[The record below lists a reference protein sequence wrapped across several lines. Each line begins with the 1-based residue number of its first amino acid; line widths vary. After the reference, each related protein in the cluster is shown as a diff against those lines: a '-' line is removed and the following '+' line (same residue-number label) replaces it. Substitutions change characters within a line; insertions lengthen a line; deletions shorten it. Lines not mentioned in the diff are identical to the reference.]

1 MLPSSRIAIAS
12 FVVCILMISAVP
24 GESVAIPYKIEGY
37 LNDGEGLPITLANIS
52 ITGEVYDIGVQDMV
66 SQTWYRTTDAYGK
79 YVIYLAAN
87 EPGGLFMNSTVTVSY
102 RSGDDIVSRDVTIS
116 GLSVWANLTYKE
128 SLGLG
133 DYLMSP
139 IGILIIVILIVAVMI
154 GFYISK
160 SESPEEVKDSEQSK
174 RVEKRR
180 RRN

>member
-1 MLPSSRIAIAS
+1 MLPLSRIAIAS
-12 FVVCILMISAVP
+12 FVVCILLISAIP

-37 LNDGEGLPITLANIS
+37 LNDGKGLPITLANIS
-52 ITGEVYDIGVQDMV
+52 ITGEIYDVGEQDLV
-66 SQTWYRTTDAYGK
+66 SKTWYRTTDGYGK

-102 RSGDDIVSRDVTIS
+102 RSGSEVVSKDVTIA

-128 SLGLG
+128 NLGLG
-133 DYLMSP
+133 DYLVSP
-139 IGILIIVILIVAVMI
+139 VGILIIVVLIVAVMI

-160 SESPEEVKDSEQSK
+160 SESSEEVKDPEQPK